1 MATLYDVD
9 QRPGESMEQWY
20 RRLARTAD
28 DRLRALEAYQ
38 HDKYFKPAI
47 QWAYSVA
54 QHDIE
59 KWSGQHATR
68 FNTAPPEKPERLLAK
83 ISDIQ
88 KFLQSPTS
96 TKAGIRSAYQKRA
109 DSINKEYPG
118 VHFTWR
124 DMAQFYES
132 DTWEVLD
139 KEFGSKTAM
148 KIVANIRKYGRKRTE
163 AKKAKL
169 EEAEK
174 LKDKVEEA
182 KAKNQKVSDESLL
195 KRNTEKALLMN
206 NVSIEDL
213 FI

>member
-1 MATLYDVD
+1 MSALYDVD
-9 QRPGESMEQWY
+9 QRPNESMESWY

-38 HDKYFKPAI
+38 HDQYFKPAI

-59 KWSGQHATR
+59 KWSGQHANR
-68 FNTAPPEKPERLLAK
+68 FNTKPPENPERLLAK

-96 TKAGIRSAYQKRA
+96 TKAGIRASYQKRA
-109 DSINKEYPG
+109 DTINANYPG

-148 KIVANIRKYGRKRTE
+148 KVVAQIRKFGKKRAE
-163 AKKAKL
+163 AKQSKL
-169 EEAEK
+169 NAQK
-174 LKDKVEEA
+174 LKDKVDKA
-182 KAKNQKVSDESLL
+182 KKKNQKISNDSLI
-195 KRNTEKALLMN
+195 KRNVDKALTMN
-206 NVSIEDL
+206 NVNLDDL
-213 FI
+213 FM

>member
-9 QRPGESMEQWY
+9 QRPGESMEAWY

-47 QWAYSVA
+47 QWAYFVA

-68 FNTAPPEKPERLLAK
+68 FNTAPPDKPEKLLAK

-96 TKAGIRSAYQKRA
+96 TKSGIRAAYQKRA
-109 DSINKEYPG
+109 DTINTNYPG
-118 VHFTWR
+118 VHFTWK
-124 DMAQFYES
+124 DMAQFYEL
-132 DTWEVLD
+132 DTWKVLD

-148 KIVANIRKYGRKRTE
+148 KIVANVRKYGRKRTE
-163 AKKAKL
+163 AWKAKL
-169 EEAEK
+169 EAQK